1 MERSEFQ
8 IILQHVNLILVL
20 INCSS
25 IFTNQNIA
33 SLLDLMTS
41 VHMFCSSVFTKQNR
55 NVIIRFNDIYP
66 HNRFSQYPSVLLYTT
81 SLNSSLKL
89 CRWWLD
95 KSKKGTY
102 RHGSCNI
109 WPCIQC
115 NNLGCYRG
123 SALSGSFIKFPIN
136 VFSEKRWD
144 TFFAFLIN
152 AIFFSLSCNWSLEFS
167 LCIIRMEREMAWDTH
182 PSHSIVSSIWPSYS

>member
-1 MERSEFQ
+1 MYGLYQSQLVFLVVLFNWLCFNIYASSPGNSLHISCLDGRSEFQ
-8 IILQHVNLILVL
+8 IPLLPERMIILQHVKLILVL

-25 IFTNQNIA
+25 IFTNQNIV

-89 CRWWLD
+89 CR
-95 KSKKGTY
+95 
-102 RHGSCNI
+102 
-109 WPCIQC
+109 
-115 NNLGCYRG
+115 
-123 SALSGSFIKFPIN
+123 
-136 VFSEKRWD
+136 
-144 TFFAFLIN
+144 
-152 AIFFSLSCNWSLEFS
+152 
-167 LCIIRMEREMAWDTH
+167 
-182 PSHSIVSSIWPSYS
+182 